1 MSWFLRLLEKLGRKR
16 IIYDRVTGEPYLERY
31 YLLFKERTWFPF
43 NIFLHKFLA
52 SDPSDLHDHPWNYCT
67 FILKGGYF
75 EWKPEPDG
83 RVLREWFTRGH
94 FRYRKATS
102 KHRIELM
109 EGVETWTLFIPF
121 RHKRRWGFWPD
132 NKFIDAEEYAGGPRK
147 DTDH

>member
-1 MSWFLRLLEKLGRKR
+1 MTSFFLKLLERMGRKR

-31 YLLFKERTWFPF
+31 YLLFRERTWFPF
-43 NIFLHKFLA
+43 NIFLHKFLT

-94 FRYRKATS
+94 FRYSKYTD
-102 KHRIELM
+102 KHRIELQ
-109 EGVETWTLFIPF
+109 EGLDTWTLFIPF
-121 RHKRRWGFWPD
+121 RQRHRWGFYPEG
-132 NKFIDAEEYAGGPRK
+132 KFVDAEEYKGGPRK
-147 DTDH
+147 D